1 MRARGSARRRRFV
14 WRRLDGVRRY
24 VLEVQRA
31 DGSVVFTE
39 TTGDTTFTLREPAGV
54 LPESDYRW
62 WVREDTD
69 GSEPR
74 ASSFRFLRL
83 RR

>member
-1 MRARGSARRRRFV
+1 MARHLGICPGQRVQTKQCRPKHQ
-14 WRRLDGVRRY
+14 
-24 VLEVQRA
+24 EVQRA

-39 TTGDTTFTLREPAGV
+39 TTGDTTLTLREPAGV